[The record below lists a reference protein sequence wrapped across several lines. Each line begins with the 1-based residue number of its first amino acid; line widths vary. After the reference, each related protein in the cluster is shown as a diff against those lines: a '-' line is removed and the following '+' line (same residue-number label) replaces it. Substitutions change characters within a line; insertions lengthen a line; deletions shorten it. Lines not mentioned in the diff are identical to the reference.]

1 MEDAQQSHSFSKR
14 IEMVLRREAL
24 LASGRKDA
32 IQFAWDCKGDL
43 PALKAEVQETE
54 ELISAPERTKK
65 DMAPGTTPR
74 IYREAY
80 LAGLKDVIDIISTLA
95 SKSDAPGY

>member
-1 MEDAQQSHSFSKR
+1 MQDYTIADREIMEDAQQSHNFSQQ

-43 PALKAEVQETE
+43 PTLNAEVQETE
-54 ELISAPERTKK
+54 ELISDRC
-65 DMAPGTTPR
+65 
-74 IYREAY
+74 Y
-80 LAGLKDVIDIISTLA
+80 
-95 SKSDAPGY
+95 